1 MSCTPLN
8 QASDYALARLKSAG
22 GDINYLPT
30 PLQTVVVVNSAQGI
44 IDNGGLEYFYGSD
57 FDGTPPYS
65 FFVEAY
71 RRIGADSAAFC
82 IESSQRMF
90 PFDQPHRHEKAR
102 QLWLDT
108 VKNNEDHEFVKLSL
122 KICGDE
128 AVWTKLAEY
137 VAANHDAFHPV

>member
-1 MSCTPLN
+1 MSGTPLD
-8 QASDYALARLKSAG
+8 QASEYALAQLKSAG
-22 GDINYLPT
+22 GDINSLAT

-44 IDNGGLEYFYGSD
+44 IDNGGLEYFYESD

-65 FFVEAY
+65 FFVDVY
-71 RRIGADSAAFC
+71 CRIGAESAAVC

-90 PFDQPHRHEKAR
+90 PFGEPHRHEKER

-108 VKNNEDHEFVKLSL
+108 VKNNETHEFVRLSR

-128 AVWTKLAEY
+128 GVWEKLSEY
-137 VAANHDAFHPV
+137 VLTNHDAFHHV